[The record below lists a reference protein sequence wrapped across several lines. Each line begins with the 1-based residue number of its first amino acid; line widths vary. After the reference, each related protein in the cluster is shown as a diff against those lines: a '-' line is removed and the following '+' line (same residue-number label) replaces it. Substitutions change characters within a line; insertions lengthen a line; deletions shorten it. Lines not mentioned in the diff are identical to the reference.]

1 MRKKFGAEAEMVG
14 GRQSRAGTVLCVVV
28 LTVGLR
34 SYLHNLGWSGVAV
47 QYFTGMYLYV
57 LSFVVAQ
64 ATGVMSSL
72 ASADT
77 RVCVMDHLYTLHPP
91 SL

>member
-1 MRKKFGAEAEMVG
+1 MCCWTY
-14 GRQSRAGTVLCVVV
+14 SRL
-28 LTVGLR
+28 
-34 SYLHNLGWSGVAV
+34 SYLHNLGWSGVVV
-47 QYFTGMYLYV
+47 QYFTGTCVYV
-57 LSFVVAQ
+57 LPFVVAQ

-77 RVCVMDHLYTLHPP
+77 RVCVVDHLYTLHPP

>member
-1 MRKKFGAEAEMVG
+1 MCCWTY
-14 GRQSRAGTVLCVVV
+14 SRL
-28 LTVGLR
+28 

-47 QYFTGMYLYV
+47 QYFTGICMYLYV

-64 ATGVMSSL
+64 ATAVMNSL